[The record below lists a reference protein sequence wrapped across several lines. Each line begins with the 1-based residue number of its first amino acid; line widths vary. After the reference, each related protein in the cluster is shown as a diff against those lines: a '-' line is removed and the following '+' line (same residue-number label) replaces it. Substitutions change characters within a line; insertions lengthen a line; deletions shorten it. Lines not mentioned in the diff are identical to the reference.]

1 MEQNKTF
8 EDVAVEVKAVIT
20 EVGAVVTGSVRCDLQ
35 VGSES
40 AQGAQ
45 SNLTELILSR
55 LAASASNLTTFQQ
68 AMPLSFMISAD
79 MAHAVHP
86 NYQSVTTLVYRAFIL
101 SRTINGLQ
109 QRVCLRDFYEVFSS
123 GRSTRK
129 TIDHFSTR

>member
-1 MEQNKTF
+1 MKATVEPLRADIFLEITV
-8 EDVAVEVKAVIT
+8 EIEAVVAGDVAA
-20 EVGAVVTGSVRCDLQ
+20 VTGSVRCDLQ

-86 NYQSVTTLVYRAFIL
+86 NYQSVRTRGARFL
-101 SRTINGLQ
+101 S
-109 QRVCLRDFYEVFSS
+109 
-123 GRSTRK
+123 
-129 TIDHFSTR
+129 